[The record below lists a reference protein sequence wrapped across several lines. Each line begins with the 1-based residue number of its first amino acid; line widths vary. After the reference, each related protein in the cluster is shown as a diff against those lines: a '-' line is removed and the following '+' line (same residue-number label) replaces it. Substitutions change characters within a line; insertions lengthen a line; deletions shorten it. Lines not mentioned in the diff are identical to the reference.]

1 MRDYMAKKG
10 KKEVPDSVRK
20 QWHRQQYRIV
30 GNNTAVKLCG
40 WLKKSLRDQG
50 TCYKERFYGIESH
63 RCLQMSPS
71 AFWCP
76 NRCLICW
83 RRMEAG
89 MTDNINDYRTDEPSE
104 IIDNSIKAQRLLMS
118 GFKGFEGT
126 NMTKWK
132 EAQNPNNA
140 AISLVGEPTLYSR
153 ISDLIEAFHTKGFS
167 TFLVT
172 NGQYPRVLENM
183 AEPTNLYISVDA
195 PDSQTYRT
203 IDNPSLRDFWE
214 RFLKSLEL
222 MNSFSCRKV
231 LRLTLVRGHNMKS
244 PEDYARLIEKA
255 GPDFI
260 EAKGYMWLGESRKR
274 LPHSA
279 MPSHREIRQFAE
291 EISAHTG
298 YSFRDEQEASRVV
311 LLSRN

>member
-1 MRDYMAKKG
+1 MGAKEKRT
-10 KKEVPDSVRK
+10 VPDSVIS

-30 GNNTAVKLCG
+30 GNNAAVKLCG
-40 WLKKSLRDQG
+40 WTKKSLRDQG
-50 TCYKERFYGIESH
+50 ICYKQKFYGIESH

-89 MTDNINDYRTDEPSE
+89 MTDNINDYAIDEPSD
-104 IIDNSIKAQRLLMS
+104 IIENSIKAQRLLMS

-126 NMTKWK
+126 NMRKWK
-132 EAQNPNNA
+132 EAQHPNNA
-140 AISLVGEPTLYSR
+140 AISLVGEPTLYPR
-153 ISDLIEAFHTKGFS
+153 ISALIGAFHRKGFS

-172 NGQYPRVLENM
+172 NGQYPNVLEGM

-195 PDSQTYRT
+195 PDRETCRR
-203 IDNPSLRDFWE
+203 IDNPTLPDFWE
-214 RFLKSLEL
+214 RLLRSLEL
-222 MNSFSCRKV
+222 MGSFSCRKV
-231 LRLTLVRGHNMKS
+231 LRLTLVRGWNMIK
-244 PEDYARLIEKA
+244 PEEYARLIEKS
-255 GPDFI
+255 GCDFI

-279 MPSHREIRQFAE
+279 MPTHREIRDFAG
-291 EISAHTG
+291 EISNHTG
-298 YSFRDEQEASRVV
+298 YSLRDEQEASRVV
-311 LLSRN
+311 LLSRK